1 MIIDVIPTAKSIGDY
16 DLTAKTA
23 VVFDIL
29 RATSTIT
36 TALANGCLAVIPVVS
51 VEEARS
57 MAGNQDQR
65 KSSRLSGNVVL
76 GGERGGQKIPFFPH
90 GNSPL
95 EYTPEVVSGNYLV
108 LTTSNGTRAISGASR
123 ADVVFIG
130 SLLNA
135 RATARAAANTGKDIV
150 LICAGTADKFSME
163 DTLAAGFVIKELKN
177 IKPVLT
183 DLSTAALRLA
193 EHYGKDPV
201 RAFYDSL
208 HGQKL
213 LRLGLNEDIR
223 WCARVNV
230 YNFTSRYKDGR
241 IELDK
246 Q

>member
-1 MIIDVIPTAKSIGDY
+1 MIINVIPTAKSIGDY

-36 TALANGCLAVIPVVS
+36 TALANGCLAVIPVVT

-57 MAGNQDQR
+57 MAGHQENR
-65 KSSRLSGNVVL
+65 KACRPAGNVLL

-123 ADVVFIG
+123 ADEIFIG

-135 RATARAAANTGKDIV
+135 RATARAAAKTGKDIM

-163 DTLAAGFVIKELKN
+163 DTLAAGFVIKELKDT
-177 IKPVLT
+177 KPVLT
-183 DLSTAALRLA
+183 DLATAALRLA
-193 EHYGKDPV
+193 EHYGQNPV

-213 LRLGLNEDIR
+213 LRLGLAEDIR
-223 WCARVNV
+223 WCAQVNI
-230 YNFTSRYKDGR
+230 YNFTSRYRDGR
-241 IELDK
+241 IEMHK
-246 Q
+246 P

>member
-1 MIIDVIPTAKSIGDY
+1 MIIDVIPTAKNISDY

-36 TALANGCLAVIPVVS
+36 TALANGCPAVIPVVS

-57 MAGNQDQR
+57 MAGNQHTGTARQ
-65 KSSRLSGNVVL
+65 LPGNMLL

-95 EYTPEVVSGNYLV
+95 EYTPEVVGGNYLV

-123 ADVVFIG
+123 ADEVFIG

-135 RATARAAANTGKDIV
+135 RATARAAARAGRDIV

-163 DTLAAGFVIKELKN
+163 DTLAAGFVIKELLDS
-177 IKPVLT
+177 KPVLT
-183 DLSTAALRLA
+183 DLATAALRLA
-193 EHYGKDPV
+193 QHYGQEPV
-201 RAFYDSL
+201 KALYDSL

-213 LRLGLNEDIR
+213 LRLGLHHDIS

-230 YNFTSRYKDGR
+230 YNFTSRYRDGK
-241 IELDK
+241 IEIYR
-246 Q
+246 